1 MKYQWTQV
9 LEEIIAVHKQ
19 YGNPEAVQKNTAL
32 LAEMQNF
39 RVRVPVIGK
48 FSAGKST
55 LINTLLG
62 YGNPLLAEDI
72 LPETA
77 VPAELCYGEQAQ
89 IFLCLKDGTQK
100 ELTIQQF
107 RAQEWD
113 AEKTEKVRLT
123 LPHEGF
129 AEIPQVDLVDMPG
142 FGSGYEAHNR
152 VLDEYLPGS
161 SAYILVF
168 SIEDA
173 VLKGDMAAILKE
185 LELRRAGQPMCA
197 VLTRATRKT
206 DEEQKE
212 IRAHLA
218 QALAKYIDREIPI
231 YLADSEMPERTTE
244 IWEFLQTLQQNRA
257 ELMKNQYFTQ
267 VQSELQTVSLY
278 LQGRLQDIGLDE
290 ETRRVQR
297 ERVQTEMAR
306 LERETEK
313 QLSEL
318 RAYVPTC
325 RDLILQEVMRKLQSK
340 KTSYVQL
347 IMNHRSVED
356 TLNKDIRAAVIQGV
370 SKQFDTKLRSY
381 LQRIETNIQTTVAG
395 LNIGQMETKALG
407 DSALTGGLTGVAA
420 GSVVAWAAG
429 SSLVSGFLGSFA
441 LTAGLTTLLSSS
453 VMAIAV
459 PVVGIAVGAL
469 VGILQYSSKKKE
481 MQQQVEQNL
490 EMQVFPQVLRQLEPP
505 LGKAL
510 LDAAEQA
517 ARTVENE
524 IQSKR
529 NALEQSVA
537 ERKDEDTATVEA
549 ERVQI
554 QTHLD
559 KLEELCNAE

>member
-19 YGNPEAVQKNTAL
+19 YGNQEAVQKNTAL

-89 IFLCLKDGTQK
+89 IFLCLKDGTQQ

-107 RAQEWD
+107 RAQEWA
-113 AEKTEKVRLT
+113 AEKTEKIRLT

-185 LELRRAGQPMCA
+185 LEMRRAGQPMCA

-206 DEEQKE
+206 AEEQEE

-218 QALAKYIDREIPI
+218 QSLVKYVDREIPI
-231 YLADSEMPERTTE
+231 YLADRAEPEYTAE
-244 IWEFLQTLQQNRA
+244 IWGFLQTLQQNRA
-257 ELMKNQYFTQ
+257 ELMKNQYFAQ
-267 VQSELQTVSLY
+267 VQSELQTVCLY
-278 LQGRLQDIGLDE
+278 LEGRLQDLGLDE

-306 LERETEK
+306 LERDAQK
-313 QLSEL
+313 QLGEL
-318 RAYVPTC
+318 RAYVPIC
-325 RDLILQEVMRKLQSK
+325 RDLILQEVMRKLQGK
-340 KTSYVQL
+340 KAGYVQL
-347 IMNHRSVED
+347 IMNRRSVED

-407 DSALTGGLTGVAA
+407 DSALAGGLTGVAT
-420 GSVVAWAAG
+420 GSVMAWAAG

-517 ARTVENE
+517 AHAVENE

-537 ERKDEDTATVEA
+537 ERKDEDTAAVEA
-549 ERVQI
+549 ERIQI

-559 KLEELCNAE
+559 KLKELCNAE